1 MAITRV
7 RGNQISTATVAVIT
21 TLSFDATDSV
31 LRLPTGDENQRP
43 DSPSAGTIRFNT
55 TLDSAEIYKAN
66 GGGVGVGGWAA
77 VGGGGPSLGE
87 DSVIR
92 TNPNTID
99 EDLTVGSTAGS
110 EFANGMSAGPITIT
124 GTNTVTVEANAYWS
138 IV

>member
-1 MAITRV
+1 MA
-7 RGNQISTATVAVIT
+7 S
-21 TLSFDATDSV
+21 
-31 LRLPTGDENQRP
+31 
-43 DSPSAGTIRFNT
+43 
-55 TLDSAEIYKAN
+55 K
-66 GGGVGVGGWAA
+66 
-77 VGGGGPSLGE
+77 

-124 GTNTVTVEANAYWS
+124 GNNTVTVEANAYWS